1 MRTND
6 FHSEKD
12 ASRISRAAWAFATR
26 RVPVNAAA
34 VLLPPVGK
42 PETGDLILAVVDSLG
57 QHPGLQLPSGRRMQM
72 FPGDEIVVAY
82 GNRYASNQFESEV
95 PNTLGPCHLS
105 AGGGIASRVTS
116 WHARMRSPTQITPI
130 GLLGNNQGR
139 RINLRD
145 YALPTLT
152 RVKSK
157 HLTTIAVVG
166 TGMDSGKTQSCAY
179 LVRGLIA
186 AGLRVAYI
194 KITGTGA
201 GGDTWLLKDAGASP
215 VLDFTDAGMSTT
227 YLAPLS
233 QIESA
238 LVSLLAHAANEGVDV
253 AVVEI
258 ADGVLQIETSALLKS
273 DVFASVVG
281 GLMMASQDSMGA
293 SAGVHWLK
301 ENARPPVL
309 GLSGIISAAPL
320 QAREATQALGL
331 TVYDRLDL
339 ASARNAL
346 EILAG
351 AQRHMEVLLATE
363 PTLTSRIADINGE
376 AYGNKQDDASTLG
389 RRWVAPA
396 TGNAPSTGATQ

>member
-1 MRTND
+1 MRIEGAPK
-6 FHSEKD
+6 SKD
-12 ASRISRAAWAFATR
+12 IQRIQSAAWAFATR
-26 RVPVNAAA
+26 RVPIDAAA
-34 VLLPPVGK
+34 LLLPPVGK

-57 QHPGLQLPSGRRMQM
+57 QHTGLQLPSGRRMQM
-72 FPGDEIVVAY
+72 FPSDEIVVAY

-95 PNTLGPCHLS
+95 PHTLGPCHLS

-116 WHARMRSPTQITPI
+116 WHARMKSPTQITPI
-130 GLLGNNQGR
+130 GLLGNDRGQR
-139 RINLRD
+139 LNLRD

-152 RVKSK
+152 QIGP
-157 HLTTIAVVG
+157 HPLTTIAVVG
-166 TGMDSGKTQSCAY
+166 TGMDSGKTHSCAH

-227 YLAPLS
+227 YLTPIS

-238 LVSLLAHAANEGVDV
+238 LVSLLAHAANEGVDA

-258 ADGVLQIETSALLKS
+258 ADGVLQIETSALLRS
-273 DVFASVVG
+273 NVFASHVG

-301 ENARPPVL
+301 ENAGPPVL
-309 GLSGIISAAPL
+309 GLCGIISAAPL

-331 TVYDRLDL
+331 PVYDRSGL
-339 ASARNAL
+339 ASASNAL

-351 AQRHMEVLLATE
+351 AQQHRETLRGKE
-363 PTLTSRIADINGE
+363 PTTANHIADINGE
-376 AYGNKQDDASTLG
+376 AYGKTHDDSASLG

-396 TGNAPSTGATQ
+396 AGNTPSAGATQ